1 MNSIPALIAAAGLTA
16 PALAPAASKP
26 PEGLARV
33 RTSFKL
39 IVHAPY
45 AVAGPL
51 FGANGERA
59 WAGEE

>member
-1 MNSIPALIAAAGLTA
+1 VNSIPALIAAAGLTA
-16 PALAPAASKP
+16 PALAQAASKP

>member
-1 MNSIPALIAAAGLTA
+1 MNSIPALIADAPVP
-16 PALAPAASKP
+16 PALAQAASKP